1 MCNGR
6 FHYFQYS
13 KSEQSSKFS
22 NFKVLPNLKV
32 ENTKL
37 CKFWID
43 IIAQFITLDNP
54 MTLDLENLTF
64 IEDCLNLEN
73 NITAGDESL
82 LTSA

>member
-1 MCNGR
+1 MVGFIIFSIPNLSSLLKLS
-6 FHYFQYS
+6 YS
-13 KSEQSSKFS
+13 
-22 NFKVLPNLKV
+22 NVLPNLKV
-32 ENTKL
+32 ENIKL

-73 NITAGDESL
+73 NSIL
-82 LTSA
+82 

>member
-1 MCNGR
+1 M
-6 FHYFQYS
+6 
-13 KSEQSSKFS
+13 S
-22 NFKVLPNLKV
+22 NSNVLPNLKV
-32 ENTKL
+32 ENIKL

-73 NITAGDESL
+73 NIIFCEIVAIVF
-82 LTSA
+82 

>member
-1 MCNGR
+1 MVGFIIFSIPNLSSLLKLS
-6 FHYFQYS
+6 YS
-13 KSEQSSKFS
+13 
-22 NFKVLPNLKV
+22 NVLPNLKV

-73 NITAGDESL
+73 NIIFCEIVAIVF
-82 LTSA
+82 